1 MQQSNSPLLEV
12 QENHGHLFL
21 PTNTQCT
28 RQSNVVHYHSVY
40 YDSSS
45 CITHLRAF
53 NPRRTEEAPC
63 PGLTLQIDTSSSFD
77 IGAPL
82 VLLSISLER
91 YLFSQLSKNSILP
104 RFALKYVRA
113 GFQKEKLGFRNRM
126 NNDENVIRAYLWTRI
141 TTHTLISLRPQF
153 TRDTLQEKSNTMLQ
167 RRQTQDRPDITAGCD
182 TLILQKDSY
191 DSQKV
196 HGNLFLQHHLV
207 LPEILP

>member
-45 CITHLRAF
+45 SCITHLRAF

-63 PGLTLQIDTSSSFD
+63 PGLTLQTDTSSSSD

-82 VLLSISLER
+82 ILLSISLER

-113 GFQKEKLGFRNRM
+113 GFQKERLGFRNRL

-141 TTHTLISLRPQF
+141 TTHTFISLRPQF

-167 RRQTQDRPDITAGCD
+167 RRQTGLISQQDVRR
-182 TLILQKDSY
+182 
-191 DSQKV
+191 
-196 HGNLFLQHHLV
+196 
-207 LPEILP
+207 